1 MSIFWEL
8 FFTIGGWFTWALA
21 AVAVGTAV
29 YSGVSANQA
38 KKKAQGQAGAADKAA
53 QEALDNRE
61 LFVAPPTPLYM
72 PWNFKSNQARAIEE
86 DANAYA
92 RSDKDY
98 KKRHGGMVGAEAALE
113 SEISKDWKGEH
124 ELMPQM
130 QAELAK
136 AGIFKSLDALGGTG
150 GASVLAPGSAGEANV
165 ARHLGLGTM
174 AFQDRNRNL
183 RHESLKLG
191 EEVFPRR
198 QFGMTGA
205 DYVSSSI
212 ADVSNKNAWEAAN
225 YEREFAAEQARI
237 GQQAEIANARQASAN
252 ATAQAQALA
261 AAERDKAVASA
272 VSTGLQGATQAYGS
286 YAAKNPGTTSVSNA
300 AVPRLVSTP
309 GSKSYGYTPS
319 AGWKPTGGV
328 YA

>member
-225 YEREFAAEQARI
+225 YERGDRQCPA
-237 GQQAEIANARQASAN
+237 GQRERDSTGTGPRRRRARQSGRLRSLHGAAGRN
-252 ATAQAQALA
+252 AGLRLLCGQESRHHQREQCRCAALGQHA
-261 AAERDKAVASA
+261 R
-272 VSTGLQGATQAYGS
+272 Q
-286 YAAKNPGTTSVSNA
+286 
-300 AVPRLVSTP
+300 
-309 GSKSYGYTPS
+309 
-319 AGWKPTGGV
+319 
-328 YA
+328 